1 MSRAAAAVIVVASL
15 SAACTSGGKGTASSS
30 APTNPTTSQTNPT
43 TSPTNPTAP
52 VTGCTRGSAEAA
64 REAVITTAGFAPSCV
79 RIKVRSKFF
88 FVDNEKKHHTATTR
102 KGSPEAFD
110 ADLRTKGS
118 TYVQRFKK
126 KGTYVI
132 FDKTTKKQM
141 TLFVP

>member
-15 SAACTSGGKGTASSS
+15 SAACTSGGKGSASSS

-43 TSPTNPTAP
+43 TSP
-52 VTGCTRGSAEAA
+52 VTGCTRCSAEAA

>member
-1 MSRAAAAVIVVASL
+1 
-15 SAACTSGGKGTASSS
+15 
-30 APTNPTTSQTNPT
+30 
-43 TSPTNPTAP
+43 
-52 VTGCTRGSAEAA
+52 
-64 REAVITTAGFAPSCV
+64 
-79 RIKVRSKFF
+79 
-88 FVDNEKKHHTATTR
+88 VDNEKKHHTATTQ

>member
-1 MSRAAAAVIVVASL
+1 MSRAAAVVIVVASL

-43 TSPTNPTAP
+43 TSP